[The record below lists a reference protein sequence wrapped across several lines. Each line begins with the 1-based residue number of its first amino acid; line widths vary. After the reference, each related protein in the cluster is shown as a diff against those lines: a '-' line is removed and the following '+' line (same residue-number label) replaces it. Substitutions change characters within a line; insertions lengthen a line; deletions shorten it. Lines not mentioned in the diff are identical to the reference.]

1 MTAIRDR
8 RVALWAK
15 GFAHRNAGIISALAT
30 LFIIFEGLT
39 MVFVP
44 SKWWIPII
52 GLLVLS
58 VIFISWSNHRMII
71 KAGVTLLILAFVAS
85 FSMLATVSFTGDAAR
100 SLVVPLSFVLGLS
113 LLLLITYIGLDTG
126 ASRWNAAQI
135 SLIVAFVVS
144 YMLLTAGP
152 TVMMA
157 SVLISMIITGCLWM
171 KLAPMWASRS
181 GGMPSRPDMI
191 EERHTERLSVALGD
205 EWHVTVRTDLKHP
218 LHVARKDGD
227 GRLLVLIPM
236 DFASPLRMGR
246 KHGLTYRGRGVE
258 KYLYSVLAYAR
269 AHTAENAITI
279 IEDLTGGSEYFGKII
294 RIPVPDSQTSH
305 ENTSIID
312 LSGSLKEISNDI
324 EGIMETFDYPEVP
337 ERTARKAMNMQ
348 KPKKEERV
356 ENA

>member
-1 MTAIRDR
+1 MTAIKDR
-8 RVALWAK
+8 PAALWAK

-52 GLLVLS
+52 ALLVLS
-58 VIFISWSNHRMII
+58 VIALSWSNHRMII
-71 KAGVTLLILAFVAS
+71 KAAVTILILAFVAS
-85 FSMLATVSFTGDAAR
+85 FSMLAAVSFTGDAGR

-126 ASRWNAAQI
+126 ASRWNAAQL

-152 TVMMA
+152 MVMMA

-191 EERHTERLSVALGD
+191 EERHTERLTVALGD
-205 EWHVTVRTDLKHP
+205 QWHVTARTDLKHP

-227 GRLLVLIPM
+227 GRLLALIPM
-236 DFASPLRMGR
+236 DFASPLHMGR
-246 KHGLTYRGRGVE
+246 KHGLTYRGRKAE

-279 IEDLTGGSEYFGKII
+279 IEDLTGTSEYFGKII

-305 ENTSIID
+305 ENTVIID
-312 LSGSLKEISNDI
+312 LSGSLKEIGDDI
-324 EGIMETFDYPEVP
+324 EGIMDTFDYPEVP
-337 ERTARKAMNMQ
+337 ERIVRKSMNVQ
-348 KPKKEERV
+348 KPKKEERS
-356 ENA
+356 EDA

>member
-1 MTAIRDR
+1 
-8 RVALWAK
+8 
-15 GFAHRNAGIISALAT
+15 
-30 LFIIFEGLT
+30 
-39 MVFVP
+39 
-44 SKWWIPII
+44 
-52 GLLVLS
+52 
-58 VIFISWSNHRMII
+58 MII

-85 FSMLATVSFTGDAAR
+85 FSMLATVSFTGDAGR

-126 ASRWNAAQI
+126 ASRWNAAQM

-191 EERHTERLSVALGD
+191 EERHTERLSVALGGG
-205 EWHVTVRTDLKHP
+205 WHVTVRTDLKYP

-246 KHGLTYRGRGVE
+246 KHGLTYRGRGME

-294 RIPVPDSQTSH
+294 RIPIPDSQTSH

-312 LSGSLKEISNDI
+312 LSGSLKDISNDI

-348 KPKKEERV
+348 KPKKEERS